1 MNNVLPGKWVVISQR
16 GWATEDGT
24 SKYRHR
30 LEGKV
35 DSGHFQCQQ
44 GLWISSLGIGTYLGN
59 PDIPTDELYRQA
71 VVRTV
76 ELGANVI
83 DSSINYRFQRSE
95 RSIGAALEELAGKGI
110 GRSEIIIATKG
121 GFIPFDGA
129 PPGDIRSYFQ
139 ETFINPGVADFSDL
153 VAGCHC
159 MTPSYLLN
167 QLDCSLRNLDVD
179 CIDIYYVHNPE
190 TQLGEMSRSEFNE
203 RLLKTFEALEGAVSA
218 GKIRMYGTAT
228 WNGYRNDPEEK
239 DYLSLVEV
247 IAIAKKAG
255 GAGHHFRVIQLPF
268 NLAMPEA
275 FAKKNQEVNGERL
288 SILEAAHQLGISVM
302 CSASILQGQLTRN
315 LPAVVGEII
324 SGLSTDAQRAL
335 QFVRSAPGVTVALV
349 GMKDII
355 HVEENVKVAQVPPI
369 SFEQFVKVFS

>member
-1 MNNVLPGKWVVISQR
+1 MSQR

-30 LEGKV
+30 LEDKV

-59 PDIPTDELYRQA
+59 PDIPTDELCRQA

-110 GRSEIIIATKG
+110 GRSEIVIATKG

-139 ETFINPGVADFSDL
+139 ETFIKPGVADFSDL

-167 QLDCSLRNLDVD
+167 QLECSLKNLDVE
-179 CIDIYYVHNPE
+179 CVDIYYVHNPE
-190 TQLGEMSRSEFNE
+190 TQLGEISRSEFNE
-203 RLLKTFEALEGAVSA
+203 RLLKSFEALEGAVSA

-228 WNGYRNDPEEK
+228 WNGYRNDPGSK
-239 DYLSLVEV
+239 DYLSVAEIVE
-247 IAIAKKAG
+247 IATRAG
-255 GAGHHFRVIQLPF
+255 GRGHHFKVIQLPF
-268 NLAMPEA
+268 NLAMHEA
-275 FAKKNQEVNGERL
+275 WTKKNQDFNGKKLSTLEVARE
-288 SILEAAHQLGISVM
+288 LGISVM
-302 CSASILQGQLTRN
+302 SSASILQGQLART
-315 LPAVVGEII
+315 LPPIVGEVFD
-324 SGLSTDAQRAL
+324 GLSTDAQRAL
-335 QFVRSAPGVTVALV
+335 QFVRSAPGITAALV
-349 GMKDII
+349 GMKGIT
-355 HVEENVKVAQVPPI
+355 HVEENLRVAQIPPA
-369 SFEQFVKVFS
+369 SSEQFVKVFE